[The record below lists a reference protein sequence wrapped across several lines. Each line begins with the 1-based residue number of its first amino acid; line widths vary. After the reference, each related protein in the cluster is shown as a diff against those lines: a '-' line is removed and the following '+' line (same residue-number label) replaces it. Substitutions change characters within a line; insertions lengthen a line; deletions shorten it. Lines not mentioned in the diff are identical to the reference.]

1 MNEFVVDYNALYNL
15 LSWTFVRPLAIIL
28 NGLGRT
34 RPHATFNPP
43 SSFLGPTCMVGVY
56 ASLLWLAKLPNE
68 TWTFAIILITCSFQ
82 HLTARVFVQKSEF
95 GTHYTILGYC
105 ICPLIFVA
113 LFVLLIKPPLVILI
127 LVEVIGVTLSSTAS
141 YLAYHDIYNF
151 SDEKIKDRHVLLLWP
166 ILLMNIYF
174 VSLLPAGDE

>member
-1 MNEFVVDYNALYNL
+1 MDYDALYNL

-34 RPHATFNPP
+34 RPYAKFNPP
-43 SSFLGPTCMVGVY
+43 ASFLGPTCMVGVY

-68 TWTFAIILITCSFQ
+68 TWTFAIILLTCAFQ
-82 HLTARVFVQKSEF
+82 HLTARVFVSKSDF
-95 GTHYTILGYC
+95 GIHYNILGYC
-105 ICPLIFVA
+105 MCPLILVA
-113 LFVLLIKPPLVILI
+113 LFVLLIKPPLLILI
-127 LVEVIGVTLSSTAS
+127 FVECTGVVLSTTAS

-151 SDEKIKDRHVLLLWP
+151 SDAKTKSRRILLFWP

-174 VSLLPAGDE
+174 VSLLPASDE